1 MIRVILRDSV
11 RGLGRRGDIVDVSDG
26 YARNYLFPQGLAL
39 RSSTGNEAQAERMR
53 SAQTVRDARERA
65 AAEEIAKVL
74 VPAVIRV
81 EARTGGEGRLFG
93 SVAAAEIADAVY
105 AQTGVELDRRSIELA
120 EAIKTVGEHSVP
132 ARLHSDVTIFLQ
144 VEVVGR

>member
-39 RSSTGNEAQAERMR
+39 RSSSGTEAQAERMR
-53 SAQTVRDARERA
+53 AAQTVRDARERA

-81 EARTGGEGRLFG
+81 EARSGGEGRLFG
-93 SVAAAEIADAVY
+93 SVAAAEIAEAVY
-105 AQTGVELDRRSIELA
+105 SQTGVELDRRSIELA
-120 EAIKTVGEHSVP
+120 EAIKTTGEHSVP

-144 VEVVGR
+144 VEVIGR

>member
-1 MIRVILRDSV
+1 MRVILRDSV

-53 SAQTVRDARERA
+53 AAQTVRDARERA

-105 AQTGVELDRRSIELA
+105 AQTGVELGRRSIELA

>member
-53 SAQTVRDARERA
+53 AAQTVRDARERA

-105 AQTGVELDRRSIELA
+105 AQTGVELGRRSIELA

>member
-11 RGLGRRGDIVDVSDG
+11 RGLGRRGDIVDVTDG

-39 RSSTGNEAQAERMR
+39 RSSAGTEAQAARMR
-53 SAQTVRDARERA
+53 VAQGVRDARERA

-81 EARTGGEGRLFG
+81 EARSGGEGRLFG
-93 SVAAAEIADAVY
+93 SVSAAEIVDAVY
-105 AQTGVELDRRSIELA
+105 AQTGVELDRRSVELT
-120 EAIKTVGEHSVP
+120 EAIKTTGEHSVP
-132 ARLHSDVTIFLQ
+132 ARLHSEVTIFLQ